1 MYKKIVLAVLIA
13 VAAGVAYWAGVIPSF
28 DGSGQEAKIYKIGI
42 LTRGVAFEPAIEGF
56 KEKMRELGYVEG
68 RNVVYDKRDHEPKAQ
83 LEAAAREFVE
93 KNYDLIFTL
102 STPATQAAYR
112 ATQDLAKRIPVVFGI
127 VADPLA
133 TGVVK
138 SIQKS
143 GTNATGIATLA
154 SELTA
159 KRLELLMEINPKI
172 RKVAMP
178 HSAFELGDVSAIK
191 SVEIAQEKAAAL
203 GLEIKLYPIKS
214 SAENANVAAT
224 IKAKDV
230 DAIVI
235 GGDSLVLAGIEHY
248 AKQATVEKILA
259 IGVDPNNVNKGMLMA
274 FGTDYYTNGGQAASI
289 AHKIFRGTD
298 PSEVSI
304 EASKKLLLTV
314 NLEAARAIGLTF
326 PEEFLKRTDVVVGKQ

>member
-1 MYKKIVLAVLIA
+1 MFKKIILAVA
-13 VAAGVAYWAGVIPSF
+13 VVVAAWTAYFFGVIPSF
-28 DGSGQEAKIYKIGI
+28 RGSPEETKVYKIGI
-42 LTRGVAFEPAIEGF
+42 LTRGVAFEPAIKGF
-56 KEKMRELGYVEG
+56 RAKMNELGYTEDK
-68 RNVVYDKRDHEPKAQ
+68 NVFYDKRDHETKVQ

-102 STPATQAAYR
+102 STPATQAAYK
-112 ATQDLAKRIPVVFGI
+112 ATQDLAKPVPVVFGI

-133 TGVVK
+133 AGVIK

-159 KRLELLMEINPKI
+159 KRLEILREINPKI
-172 RKVAMP
+172 QRVAMP
-178 HSAFELGDVSAIK
+178 HSAFELGDVSANK
-191 SVEIAQEKAAAL
+191 SVEIAQEKAALL
-203 GLEIKLYPIKS
+203 GIAIKLYPIQS
-214 SAENANVAAT
+214 SAENAKVAAT

-230 DAIVI
+230 EGIVI

-248 AKQATVEKILA
+248 AKQATSEKILA
-259 IGVDPNNVNKGMLMA
+259 VGVDPNNVNKGMLMA
-274 FGTDYYTNGGQAASI
+274 FGTDYYTNGEQAASI

-298 PSEVSI
+298 PAEVSI

-326 PEEFLKRTDVVVGKQ
+326 PEEFLKRVDVVVGKQ